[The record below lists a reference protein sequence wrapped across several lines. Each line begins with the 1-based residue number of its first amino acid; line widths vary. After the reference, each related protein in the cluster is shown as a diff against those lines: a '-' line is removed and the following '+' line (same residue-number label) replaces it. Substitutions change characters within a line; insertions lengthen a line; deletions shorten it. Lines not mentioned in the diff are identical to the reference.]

1 MDPTCEGS
9 ICLLASGIQ
18 HGTTVTVV
26 GKSGFVYGPALF
38 ISFNPATCLVT
49 LQDQDLLTPSVTNFI
64 QIGCDNIESII
75 TSVG

>member
-9 ICLLASGIQ
+9 ICLLLSGIQ

-38 ISFNPATCLVT
+38 ISFDPATCIVT
-49 LQDQDLLTPSVTNFI
+49 LLDQDLLTPNVTNFI
-64 QIGCDNIESII
+64 FIGCDNIESII
-75 TSVG
+75 TTAG